1 MNKGDLVNAM
11 AKCQHETKVSAER
24 WLNCTLNCIAE
35 GLKKHQAL
43 RLVGFG
49 SFAVKA
55 RKGRIGRNPRT
66 GAAIKIKPG
75 KKVSFHAGDEL
86 KKTI

>member
-1 MNKGDLVNAM
+1 VNKANLVAAM
-11 AKCQHETKVSAER
+11 AKCRNETKASAER
-24 WLNCTLNCIAE
+24 WLNCTLGCITD

-55 RKGRIGRNPRT
+55 RKARIGRNPRT
-66 GAAIKIKPG
+66 GATIKIKAG

>member
-1 MNKGDLVNAM
+1 MNKADLVDAM
-11 AKCQHETKVSAER
+11 AKCQKETKASAER
-24 WLNCTLNCIAE
+24 WLNCTLSCITD

-49 SFAVKA
+49 SFAVKP

-66 GAAIKIKPG
+66 GATIKIKPG
-75 KKVSFHAGDEL
+75 KKVSFHAGDDL